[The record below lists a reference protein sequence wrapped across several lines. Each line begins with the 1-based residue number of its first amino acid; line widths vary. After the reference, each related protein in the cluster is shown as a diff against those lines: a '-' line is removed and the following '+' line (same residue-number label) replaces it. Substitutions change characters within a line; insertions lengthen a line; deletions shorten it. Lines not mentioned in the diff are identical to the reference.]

1 MKHRFWI
8 VCFPLAAS
16 LAGCLARQE
25 KNGTGR
31 RDSAAVTTA
40 VGADRDAHG
49 CIGSAGYVWS
59 QVREE
64 CIRPFEAGIR
74 MAPAA
79 EPDATTAAYI
89 VFAED
94 SSRAELFLPDG
105 QKTEILDRRTLPGGG
120 SAWNVEDDDTKNV
133 RLANGR
139 WIIEQRGKTLY
150 EQYEAPITTLFEGT
164 DGKSRRRFRVEVRF
178 SAGRAEVTLDGTVFD
193 LPQYPTGSGY
203 GYGNDIADFRGKGTH
218 ATLKMRDGLTL
229 SLEQAETR

>member
-1 MKHRFWI
+1 
-8 VCFPLAAS
+8 
-16 LAGCLARQE
+16 
-25 KNGTGR
+25 
-31 RDSAAVTTA
+31 
-40 VGADRDAHG
+40 
-49 CIGSAGYVWS
+49 
-59 QVREE
+59 
-64 CIRPFEAGIR
+64 

-150 EQYEAPITTLFEGT
+150 EQYEAPITALFEGT

-203 GYGNDIADFRGKGTH
+203 GYRQRHSRLPRQGNACDAQDARRPDPLARTSRNPLIRPPGISTS
-218 ATLKMRDGLTL
+218 MRRT
-229 SLEQAETR
+229 T

>member
-178 SAGRAEVTLDGTVFD
+178 SAGRAED
-193 LPQYPTGSGY
+193 S
-203 GYGNDIADFRGKGTH
+203 I
-218 ATLKMRDGLTL
+218 
-229 SLEQAETR
+229 SS

>member
-1 MKHRFWI
+1 MIIKNSIFMA
-8 VCFPLAAS
+8 VAALA
-16 LAGCLARQE
+16 LCGCGQ
-25 KNGTGR
+25 NGTKKAGQ
-31 RDSAAVTTA
+31 AT
-40 VGADRDAHG
+40 GADRDGHD
-49 CIGSAGYVWS
+49 CIGSAGYQWS
-59 QVREE
+59 EARKD
-64 CIRPFEAGIR
+64 CIRPFEDGVK
-74 MAPAA
+74 MLP
-79 EPDATTAAYI
+79 TTQSDTGAVYAAYI
-89 VFAED
+89 VFSAD
-94 SSRAELFLPDG
+94 SAQVELFLPG
-105 QKTEILDRRTLPGGG
+105 NEKTEVLDRRDLPGGG
-120 SAWNVEDDDTKNV
+120 HAWNVEDDDTKNV

>member
-1 MKHRFWI
+1 MPR
-8 VCFPLAAS
+8 PS
-16 LAGCLARQE
+16 GE
-25 KNGTGR
+25 NGTGR

-40 VGADRDAHG
+40 IGADRDAHG

-94 SSRAELFLPDG
+94 SSR

-150 EQYEAPITTLFEGT
+150 EQYEAPITALFEGT

-178 SAGRAEVTLDGTVFD
+178 SAGRAEVTPDRQRIRIRQRHSR
-193 LPQYPTGSGY
+193 LPRQ
-203 GYGNDIADFRGKGTH
+203 GNACDAQDARRPDPLARTSRNPLIRPPGISTS
-218 ATLKMRDGLTL
+218 MRRT
-229 SLEQAETR
+229 T